1 MGVDELDN
9 LAVAIGRGFAIT
21 ACLVDHPQTIVS
33 IVDFGIAIQE
43 FTCRLLGL
51 IELAF
56 VYEID
61 NSVGV
66 AGQLILVIKEL
77 TAEVTVV
84 MAVIMMGRLGGAG
97 RCGCRERRT
106 LGGLIFR

>member
-21 ACLVDHPQTIVS
+21 ACLVDHAQAIVP
-33 IVDFGIAIQE
+33 IVDFGIAFQE
-43 FTCRLLGL
+43 LARGLLGL

-56 VYEID
+56 VYEVD
-61 NSVGV
+61 DSVGV
-66 AGQLILVIKEL
+66 VGQLILVIKEL
-77 TAEVTVV
+77 TAEVAVV
-84 MAVIMMGRLGGAG
+84 MAVIMTSRLSGAG